1 MILIDGGGEII
12 RTNSSKGENS
22 TLELIDILK

>member
-12 RTNSSKGENS
+12 KTNSTKDGNS